1 MYYDYKIFILNKLVA
16 LSLKNEILLISL
28 VFFAFLILFSI
39 LYNIYIYFNKNLV
52 YKLKLIKLEKNLI
65 NLNKLY
71 TNGKIDAVLYKKRI
85 ELYQQQIKNL

>member
-1 MYYDYKIFILNKLVA
+1 MYYDYKIFILNKYAA
-16 LSLKNEILLISL
+16 LSLKTEILLISL
-28 VFFAFLILFSI
+28 VFFTILILFSI
-39 LYNIYIYFNKNLV
+39 FYNIYIYFNKNLV